1 MQEEVAVT
9 IVIPVRDEIENVAP
23 LIERLAPLRERVGR
37 PLEAVFVDDGSRD
50 GTAAAVE
57 AARAA
62 DRPWVR
68 LVELRRPSGKAAA
81 LAAGFAHARGATIV
95 TLDGDLQDAPEDI
108 PLLLEKLAGADVVC
122 GWRVERQDP
131 LGKRLASSVYN
142 ALLRRLSGLGLHD
155 VNCGLKALTREA
167 ALALDLYGD
176 LHRLIPLLA
185 AGQGFRVDEAP
196 VGHGPR
202 RHGRTK
208 YGAGRFQRGLIDILT
223 VLFLLRFDRRPG
235 HFFGP
240 LGLGLGAAGGAILA
254 WLAFLRLTRGT
265 IEWRYP
271 LLALGVLLVVV
282 GIQVLTTGL
291 LAELLVL
298 ATRVR
303 PGGPGGA
310 GERYAV
316 RRVVG

>member
-1 MQEEVAVT
+1 MQQEDIAVS
-9 IVIPVRDEIENVAP
+9 IVIPVRDELENVAP
-23 LIERLAPLRERVGR
+23 LVERLAPLQGR
-37 PLEAVFVDDGSRD
+37 IGKPVEAVFVDDGSRD

-57 AARAA
+57 AARGA

-68 LVELRRPSGKAAA
+68 LVELRRPSGKAVA
-81 LAAGFAHARGATIV
+81 LAAGFAHARGAAIV

-108 PLLLEKLAGADVVC
+108 PLLLEKLAGADVVV

-131 LGKRLASSVYN
+131 PGKRIASGVYN

-155 VNCGLKALTREA
+155 VNSGLKAMTREA
-167 ALALDLYGD
+167 ALSLDLYGD

-185 AGQGFRVDEAP
+185 AGQGFRVEEAP
-196 VGHGPR
+196 VRHGPR

-240 LGLGLGAAGGAILA
+240 LGIGLGAAGGAILG
-254 WLAFLRLTRGT
+254 WLAFLRLARGT

-271 LLALGVLLVVV
+271 LLALGVLLVVI
-282 GIQVLTTGL
+282 GLQVLTTGL

-298 ATRVR
+298 ATRAAR
-303 PGGPGGA
+303 AGGQ